1 MKLKDCLEFGYDC
14 GLKTVSEA
22 VYNVEL
28 HCGSIFSYAK
38 VNEELHELYLDIYAS
53 HQKAIE
59 YCEHLI
65 KIYDMNIDIDD
76 TMISHVL
83 EILKG
88 RE

>member
-1 MKLKDCLEFGYDC
+1 MKLKDCLELGYDC
-14 GLKTVSEA
+14 GLETVREA

-28 HCGSIFSYAK
+28 HGGSIFSYAK

-59 YCEHLI
+59 YCEQLMEM
-65 KIYDMNIDIDD
+65 YDMNIDIDD
-76 TMISHVL
+76 TMVAHMI